1 MFSNLSLSKK
11 ILLIELFL
19 DFLLSDS
26 IGFTSSS
33 KDSLTSSLDFNSSSL
48 ESISSLSRLISSLGS
63 EAFNSSSLEL
73 ILSLSLFLAL
83 TFTSS
88 AFSSGFESIL
98 SFLRSNSSS
107 FSIFLLNL
115 ISFIFSVFLPAFFFL
130 DLKIELIPKPFDKDF
145 LDLFL
150 SLISLVSSFIDS

>member
-48 ESISSLSRLISSLGS
+48 ESISSLSRLIFSSGS
-63 EAFNSSSLEL
+63 EAFNSSS
-73 ILSLSLFLAL
+73 LSLSLFLAL
-83 TFTSS
+83 TFISS
-88 AFSSGFESIL
+88 AFSSGFESVL
-98 SFLRSNSSS
+98 SFLKSNSSS

-145 LDLFL
+145 
-150 SLISLVSSFIDS
+150 